1 MKKNPENSPLKRQ
14 TVEEEKKTSVNLH
27 LGFWSISIEV
37 KELRENIR
45 KVRKNDAFPC
55 TSSDHNHLKMDNIN
69 QQLPTTVYELLI
81 I

>member
-1 MKKNPENSPLKRQ
+1 M
-14 TVEEEKKTSVNLH
+14 
-27 LGFWSISIEV
+27 

-69 QQLPTTVYELLI
+69 EQLPTTVYELLI
-81 I
+81 IQMWDKKVGGKVLLLILGFGGEEWGAR